1 MQLIEQTYVMSH
13 VVHLSIPPRRYV
25 NSRAAITNFVRR
37 VGKGGGEGRERE
49 RERGRGRG
57 QGQGR
62 GRRRGRLREEGV
74 GGRKIHAYHD
84 VTAYIS
90 TNCFEISSRDV
101 TKKIKRV
108 RDRHVNRYCVILELF
123 IASWDEENVCYVCLH
138 THTCM
143 LREEERTVMERE
155 GMKRRR
161 KRRMRRG
168 GGRLPP

>member
-37 VGKGGGEGRERE
+37 VGKGGGEGRER
-49 RERGRGRG
+49 
-57 QGQGR
+57 GR

-123 IASWDEENVCYVCLH
+123 IAS
-138 THTCM
+138 
-143 LREEERTVMERE
+143 
-155 GMKRRR
+155 
-161 KRRMRRG
+161 
-168 GGRLPP
+168 